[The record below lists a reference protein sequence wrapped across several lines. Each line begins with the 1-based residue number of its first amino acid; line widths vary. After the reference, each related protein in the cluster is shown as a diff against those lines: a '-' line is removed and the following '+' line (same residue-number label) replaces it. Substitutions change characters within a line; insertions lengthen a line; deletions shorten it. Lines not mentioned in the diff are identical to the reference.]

1 MMRAKRLLP
10 NPRSG
15 SDLPGGSTVLVWGE
29 GILCQSLPGSSLLTM
44 RTSPPNL
51 SRPSPS
57 HLLNEMIG
65 VKHLASSLANS
76 GHLINVNLQSQS
88 PPPPYTF
95 TVCLAH
101 TSYISTLSLS
111 DTGIP
116 FAHRYASRPLTRTH
130 TLTGAP
136 SSHPYTPSQPTPFF
150 SALNSLPG
158 RLLGRGQET

>member
-1 MMRAKRLLP
+1 MLP

-44 RTSPPNL
+44 RTSPPRL

-116 FAHRYASRPLTRTH
+116 FAHRYASRPLTHTH
-130 TLTGAP
+130 THSQG
-136 SSHPYTPSQPTPFF
+136 HPHHTHTHPPNLPHFF
-150 SALNSLPG
+150 LH
-158 RLLGRGQET
+158 